1 MEFVAGSPPMACL
14 VPVQAPVTVLTP
26 CTVRTAQEATQF
38 AQEILQ
44 TEKII
49 DDLLKSSHRPLASR
63 TTAPYGSVMPTPTT
77 KPLAASF
84 AAVLGFSTLI
94 AAGPA
99 GASPAAATKVTRA
112 ALDPSLVAGRGAD
125 LGFAEQEAENAVT
138 DGTVLAPST
147 DAYSLAAEASGRSA
161 VTLKP
166 GQYVEFTLPAAANAI
181 TVRYSIPD
189 APAGGGVTAPLEVS
203 VNGHD
208 HRSMTLTSQYAWLY
222 NEYPFSNDPAAGPL
236 HPDWWTTECGCVPDQ
251 TTPTPVFGTPFRP
264 NHFYDEQ
271 RLLLGRTYRAGD
283 VIRLSAPAG
292 TNAATTTIDL
302 MDSQLVAPPKID
314 LRAANVLLFGA
325 DPTGRRDSAQAIDRA
340 IAFAHSAHVPVYI
353 PPGTYQVNRHIIVD
367 DVTIEGAGNWY
378 TVIKGHQVTLSSPAP
393 DGSVHTGVGF
403 YGKDASAG
411 GSHNVHLS
419 GFAIEGDVRMRID
432 TDQVNGI
439 GGALSD
445 SSIEGLYIHHT
456 KVGMWLDGP
465 MNNLTI
471 TGNQIADQIADGI
484 NFHTGVT
491 GSVVRNNF
499 IRKTGDDGL
508 AMWSEKTAD
517 SGDTFDHNTVQT
529 PVLAN
534 GIALYGGSDL
544 TVSDN
549 LVADPIREG
558 SALQIGSRFG
568 AVPFGG
574 TVNVADN
581 TTVRAGTFELNWKIG
596 LGAIWIYALEHS
608 IDANIQVTG
617 DNFLDNTYNAI
628 MMVSD
633 FPVKDLYSIT
643 DVHFANIH
651 VDGTGTSVV
660 SARAAGGAT
669 FQNVQARNVGAV
681 GVNNCGSFHFTPAG
695 SEFALTDLGGN
706 TGGGT
711 TGPWLASWELPN
723 TITCDDR
730 PAVVAPPAPSA
741 WPAG

>member
-1 MEFVAGSPPMACL
+1 
-14 VPVQAPVTVLTP
+14 
-26 CTVRTAQEATQF
+26 
-38 AQEILQ
+38 
-44 TEKII
+44 
-49 DDLLKSSHRPLASR
+49 
-63 TTAPYGSVMPTPTT
+63 MPTPT

-99 GASPAAATKVTRA
+99 GASTASPTKVTRA
-112 ALDPSLVAGRGAD
+112 ALDPSLVAGRGAAP
-125 LGFAEQEAENAVT
+125 GFVEQEAENAAT
-138 DGTVLAPST
+138 DGTVIGPST
-147 DAYSLAAEASGRSA
+147 DAYSLAAQASGRSA
-161 VTLKP
+161 VTLSP
-166 GQYVEFTLPAAANAI
+166 GQYAQFTLPAAANAI

-189 APAGGGVTAPLEVS
+189 APGGGGITAPLDVS
-203 VNGHD
+203 VNGHG
-208 HRSMTLTSQYAWLY
+208 HRTMTLTSQYAWLY
-222 NEYPFSNDPAAGPL
+222 NEYPFSNDPGAGPL

-251 TTPTPVFGTPFRP
+251 TTPAPVFPTPFRP
-264 NHFYDEQ
+264 SHFYDEQ
-271 RLLLGRTYRAGD
+271 RLLLGHTYRAGD
-283 VIRLSAPAG
+283 VVRLTAPAG
-292 TNAATTTIDL
+292 AAAVSITIDL
-302 MDSQLVAPPKID
+302 MDSQLVAPPKAD
-314 LRAANVLLFGA
+314 PQAANVLFFGA
-325 DPTGRRDSAQAIDRA
+325 DPTGRRDSADAIDRA
-340 IAFAHSAHVPVYI
+340 AAFAHLAHLPVYL

-367 DVTIEGAGNWY
+367 DVTIEGAGSWY
-378 TVIKGHQVTLSSPAP
+378 TILKGHQVTLSSPAP
-393 DGSVHTGVGF
+393 DGSVHTGVGL

-419 GFAIEGDVRMRID
+419 GFAIDGDVRERID

-439 GGALSD
+439 GGALND

-465 MNNLTI
+465 MDNLTI
-471 TGNQIADQIADGI
+471 ENNQIADQIADGI

-491 GSVVRNNF
+491 NSVVRNNV
-499 IRKTGDDGL
+499 IRNTGDDAL
-508 AMWSEKTAD
+508 AMWSQNSAD
-517 SGDTFDHNTVQT
+517 AGDVFDHNTVQT

-549 LVADPIREG
+549 LVADPVREG

-568 AVPFGG
+568 AVPFAG
-574 TVNVADN
+574 TITVADN

-596 LGAIWIYALEHS
+596 LGAIWIYALDHS

-617 DNFLDNTYNAI
+617 ENFLDNTYNAI
-628 MMVSD
+628 MLVSD

-643 DVHFANIH
+643 NTHFANIK

-660 SARAAGGAT
+660 SARSAGGAT

-695 SEFALTDLGGN
+695 SEFTLTDLGGN

-711 TGPWLASWELPN
+711 TAPWLAPWELPN
-723 TITCDDR
+723 TLTSDYL
-730 PAVVAPPAPSA
+730 PPLVPPPAPSA
-741 WPAG
+741 WPQG